1 MLVASGSVA
10 AYHTSSE
17 YSVPGVH
24 PARKLIGRICPAAS
38 AMRYASVRVTNRP
51 EDVMKPWV
59 TLPGHRPAFCASRKQ
74 GGCLAGGGR

>member
-1 MLVASGSVA
+1 
-10 AYHTSSE
+10 
-17 YSVPGVH
+17 
-24 PARKLIGRICPAAS
+24 
-38 AMRYASVRVTNRP
+38 MRYASVRVTNRP